1 MPLCVSQQ
9 TGKFFK
15 MGTPDHL
22 TCLLRNLFS
31 VQEAIVRTE
40 HETTDFESSD
50 VGSVPLHLVPLAS
63 NDPWRETVHDIQ
75 KMYHTYQN
83 LRSRTLLCE
92 PTAPPC
98 AAELATG
105 VF

>member
-1 MPLCVSQQ
+1 MSEGEQQ
-9 TGKFFK
+9 WYIGVRGK
-15 MGTPDHL
+15 GL
-22 TCLLRNLFS
+22 
-31 VQEAIVRTE
+31 
-40 HETTDFESSD
+40 ESSD

-63 NDPWRETVHDIQ
+63 DDPWRETVHDIQ
-75 KMYHTYQN
+75 KMYRTYQN